1 MAMKTYVLGCS
12 VFVAA
17 IAAVACGSPH
27 RSEAFTGSKPKL
39 DTAEKRHGEM
49 VFAQNCN
56 QCHPL
61 GEGGLGPALN
71 DKPAPAGAIALVIRI
86 GPGDMPAFDE
96 SELSDDDVDAVTQ
109 YVVALRQSGS
119 DVVSEDVEN

>member
-1 MAMKTYVLGCS
+1 MKTYVLAGS

-17 IAAVACGSPH
+17 IAAAACGSPH
-27 RSEAFTGSKPKL
+27 RSEAFTGSRPNL
-39 DTAEKRHGEM
+39 DTALKRRGEV
-49 VFAQNCN
+49 VFAENCN

-71 DKPAPAGAIALVIRI
+71 SKPAPAGAIAAVIRL
-86 GPGDMPAFDE
+86 GPGDMPAFRE
-96 SELSDDDVDAVTQ
+96 SDLSNDDVDAVTQ